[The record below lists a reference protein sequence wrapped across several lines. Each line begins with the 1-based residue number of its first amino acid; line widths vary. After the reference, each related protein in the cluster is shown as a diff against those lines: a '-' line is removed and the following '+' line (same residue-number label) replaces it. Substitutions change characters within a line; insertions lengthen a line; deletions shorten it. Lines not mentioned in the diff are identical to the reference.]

1 MKKLLAFLAICAFAV
16 PASTQPAYDWQI
28 SSVHVTAI
36 EATYMPTAVLFTI
49 DANAGSCGAGSWLK
63 WNTIDA
69 DQATA
74 QANNKAIYALLL
86 ASKLS
91 GSTVRLFGSNSG
103 CLVKFIYSA

>member
-1 MKKLLAFLAICAFAV
+1 MKKLLAFLATSGLAV

-28 SSVHVTAI
+28 SNAHVTSI
-36 EATYMPTAVLFTI
+36 EATYMPTAVLFTV
-49 DANAGSCGAGSWLK
+49 DVNAGSCAAGSWLK
-63 WNTIDA
+63 WSGIEA

-91 GSTVRLFGSNSG
+91 GATVRMFGSNSG
-103 CLVKFIYSA
+103 CLVKFVYSS

>member
-1 MKKLLAFLAICAFAV
+1 MKKLIALLATCALAS
-16 PASTQPAYDWQI
+16 PASTQPAYDWQL
-28 SSVHVTAI
+28 SGVHVTAI

-49 DANAGSCGAGSWLK
+49 DSNAGSCGAGSWLK

-69 DQATA
+69 DAPTA
-74 QANNKAIYALLL
+74 QANNKAVYALLL

-91 GSTVRLFGSNSG
+91 GSTVRVFGSNAG

>member
-1 MKKLLAFLAICAFAV
+1 MKKLLAFLATCAMAV

-28 SSVHVTAI
+28 SNVHITAI
-36 EATYMPTAVLFTI
+36 EATYMPTAVLFTV
-49 DANAGSCGAGSWLK
+49 DTNAGACGAGTWLK
-63 WNTIDA
+63 WNGIDA

-91 GSTVRLFGSNSG
+91 GSTMRLFGSNAG